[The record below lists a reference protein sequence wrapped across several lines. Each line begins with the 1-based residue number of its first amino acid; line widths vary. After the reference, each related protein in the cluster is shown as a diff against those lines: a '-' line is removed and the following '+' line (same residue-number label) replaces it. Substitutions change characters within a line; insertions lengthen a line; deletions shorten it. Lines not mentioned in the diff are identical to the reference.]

1 MKSIIIK
8 MKTLYIKEHLA
19 CSNYVSDHYTGFTRH
34 YLNANED
41 FQIEQHN
48 LHYLLFVLDGTVE
61 IRSNEF
67 DYRIYKS
74 DTMVAFSKNSQLSGK
89 AITNSKV
96 YLLCFDKHI
105 NVCDKLVLESLY
117 TQFPIEKN
125 EYLGL
130 PIKEGM
136 KRVLDSMDFYLDNRL
151 QCMHLHT
158 MKLQEIFFVF
168 RGFYKK
174 EDMINFFSPILNK
187 TVNFKD
193 FVIANYQKVK
203 TVEELSTL
211 YGCSL
216 RSFNRKFKEHFDDSP
231 YNWILTQRAKHVK
244 AQLLTPGIDFS
255 EIIKEFKFSSA
266 SHFSTYCKKQF
277 GVTPRDIRKTVQ

>member
-1 MKSIIIK
+1 
-8 MKTLYIKEHLA
+8 MKTLYIKEHLN
-19 CSNYVSDHYTGFTRH
+19 CTNYVFAQQNLGFTRH
-34 YLNANED
+34 SLKANEE
-41 FQIEQHN
+41 FNIEQQS
-48 LHYLLFVLDGTVE
+48 LSYILFVLDGTVE
-61 IRSNEF
+61 ISSEEF
-67 DYRIYKS
+67 DYRIYKAN
-74 DTMVAFSKNSQLSGK
+74 TMVAFSRNSQITGK
-89 AITNSKV
+89 SITDSNIIIL
-96 YLLCFDKHI
+96 YFDKHI

-130 PIKEGM
+130 PINEGM
-136 KRVLDSMDFYLDNRL
+136 KMVLNSVNFYLDYRL
-151 QCMHLHT
+151 QCCHIHQI
-158 MKLQEIFFVF
+158 KLQEVFFIF

-174 EDMINFFSPILNK
+174 EDMIKFFSPILNK

-193 FVIANYQKVK
+193 FVLANYQKVK
-203 TVEELSTL
+203 TVEELSVL

-231 YNWILTQRAKHVK
+231 YNWILKQRAKHVK
-244 AQLLTPGIDFS
+244 AQLLTPDIDFA

-277 GVTPRDIRKTVQ
+277 GVTPREIRKSAVE

>member
-1 MKSIIIK
+1 

-34 YLNANED
+34 YIEANQD
-41 FQIEQHN
+41 FDIEQHD
-48 LHYLLFVLDGTVE
+48 LHYLLFVLEGTVE
-61 IRSNEF
+61 IHSEEF
-67 DYRIYKS
+67 NYRIYKAG
-74 DTMVAFSKNSQLSGK
+74 TMVAFSKSNKLSGK
-89 AITNSKV
+89 AITKAKV
-96 YLLCFDKHI
+96 YLLGFDKHM
-105 NVCDKLVLESLY
+105 NVCDKLVLETLY

-125 EYLGL
+125 KYLGL

-136 KRVLDSMDFYLDNRL
+136 QRVLDSMDFYLDSRL
-151 QCMHLHT
+151 QCRHLHSI
-158 MKLQEIFFVF
+158 KLQEVFFVF

-174 EDMINFFSPILNK
+174 EDMINFFAPILNK
-187 TVNFKD
+187 TVDFTD

-203 TVEELSTL
+203 TVEELSEL

-216 RSFNRKFKEHFDDSP
+216 RSFNRKFKQHFDDSP
-231 YNWILTQRAKHVK
+231 YNCMLKQKAKHVK
-244 AQLLTPGIDFS
+244 AQLLTPGIEFS

-277 GVTPRDIRKTVQ
+277 GVTPRDIRKSVQG

>member
-1 MKSIIIK
+1 

-34 YLNANED
+34 FIDANQEFD
-41 FQIEQHN
+41 IEQHD

-61 IRSNEF
+61 IHSKEF
-67 DYRIYKS
+67 NYRIYKAG
-74 DTMVAFSKNSQLSGK
+74 TMVAFSKNNKLSGK
-89 AITNSKV
+89 AITKAKV
-96 YLLCFDKHI
+96 YLLGFDKHV
-105 NVCDKLVLESLY
+105 NVCDKLVLETLY

-125 EYLGL
+125 KYLGL
-130 PIKEGM
+130 PVKEGM
-136 KRVLDSMDFYLDNRL
+136 QRVLESMDFYLDNRL
-151 QCMHLHT
+151 QCRHLHSI
-158 MKLQEIFFVF
+158 KLQEVFFVF

-174 EDMINFFSPILNK
+174 EEMINFFAPILNK
-187 TVNFKD
+187 TVDFKD

-203 TVEELSTL
+203 TVEELSAL

-216 RSFNRKFKEHFDDSP
+216 RSFNRKFKQHFDDSP
-231 YNWILTQRAKHVK
+231 YNWMLRQKAKHVK
-244 AQLLTPGIDFS
+244 AQLLTPGIDFA

-277 GVTPRDIRKTVQ
+277 GVTPRDIRKSVQ

>member
-1 MKSIIIK
+1 
-8 MKTLYIKEHLA
+8 MKTLYIKEHLS
-19 CSNYVSDHYTGFTRH
+19 CPNYVSSEHNLGFTRH
-34 YLNANED
+34 SFNSNEE
-41 FQIEQHN
+41 FKVEQQD
-48 LHYLLFVLDGTVE
+48 LHYILFVLEGTLE
-61 IRSNEF
+61 ICSDEF
-67 DYRIYKS
+67 DYRIYKAN
-74 DTMVAFSKNSQLSGK
+74 TMVAFSKNSNIIGK
-89 AITNSKV
+89 AITNTSI
-96 YLLCFDKHI
+96 YLLYFDKHV

-130 PIKEGM
+130 PINEGM
-136 KRVLDSMDFYLDNRL
+136 KRVLESMDFYLNFRL
-151 QCMHLHT
+151 QCCHIHNI
-158 MKLQEIFFVF
+158 KLQEVFFIF

-203 TVEELSTL
+203 TVEDLSVL
-211 YGCSL
+211 FGCSL

-231 YNWILTQRAKHVK
+231 YNWILKQRAKHIK
-244 AQLLTPGIDFS
+244 AQLLTPDIEFS

-277 GVTPRDIRKTVQ
+277 GITPREIRKSVTE

>member
-1 MKSIIIK
+1 

-34 YLNANED
+34 YIEANQD
-41 FQIEQHN
+41 FDIEQHD
-48 LHYLLFVLDGTVE
+48 LHYLLFVLEGTVE
-61 IRSNEF
+61 IHSEEF
-67 DYRIYKS
+67 NYRIYKAG
-74 DTMVAFSKNSQLSGK
+74 TMVAFSKSNKLSGK
-89 AITNSKV
+89 AITKAKV
-96 YLLCFDKHI
+96 YLLGFDKHM
-105 NVCDKLVLESLY
+105 NVCDKLVLETLY

-125 EYLGL
+125 KYLGL

-136 KRVLDSMDFYLDNRL
+136 QRVLDSMDFYLDSRL
-151 QCMHLHT
+151 QCRHLHSI
-158 MKLQEIFFVF
+158 KLQEVFFVF

-174 EDMINFFSPILNK
+174 EDMINFFAPILNK
-187 TVNFKD
+187 TVDFTD

-203 TVEELSTL
+203 TVEELSEL

-216 RSFNRKFKEHFDDSP
+216 RSFNRKFKQHFDDSP
-231 YNWILTQRAKHVK
+231 YNWMLKQKAKHVK
-244 AQLLTPGIDFS
+244 AQLLTPGIEFS

-277 GVTPRDIRKTVQ
+277 GVTPRDIRKSVQG